1 MPIPF
6 RTNYSAI
13 CLALFLTMAPQVAPR
28 AQVAD
33 AWTTPPVPAVC
44 TAKGMLDLDRA
55 RELRDMI
62 RKSGISADRLV
73 EIREKLD
80 VSIASCESGL
90 NAATATFLAGLYENI
105 GENFSSLHSYEQAS
119 NSFVSA
125 ELLFSRFPHP
135 DVLWLATLKAHASS
149 ELSRG
154 NNGDAELLASK
165 QSAFARDWVRDGKF
179 PIQELRFALAFEAD
193 LCDKSGNTECSR
205 DRRMEATQL

>member
-6 RTNYSAI
+6 RTNYCAI
-13 CLALFLTMAPQVAPR
+13 CLALFLTMAPRVAPR

-33 AWTTPPVPAVC
+33 ASATPPVPAVC
-44 TAKGMLDLDRA
+44 TANGMLDLDRA

-73 EIREKLD
+73 EIRKNLD
-80 VSIASCESGL
+80 VSISLCESGL

-105 GENFSSLHSYEQAS
+105 GEDFSSLHSYEQAS

-135 DVLWLATLKAHASS
+135 DVLWLATLRVHALS

-154 NNGDAELLASK
+154 KKGDAELLASK
-165 QSAFARDWVRDGKF
+165 QSTFARDWVRDGKF

-193 LCDKSGNTECSR
+193 LCDKSGNTKCSR
-205 DRRMEATQL
+205 DRKIEATQL

>member
-33 AWTTPPVPAVC
+33 ASTTPPVPAVC

-62 RKSGISADRLV
+62 RRSGISADRLD

-80 VSIASCESGL
+80 VSIALCESGL

-125 ELLFSRFPHP
+125 ELLLSRFPHP

-154 NNGDAELLASK
+154 NKGDAELLASK
-165 QSAFARDWVRDGKF
+165 QSTFARDWVRDGKF

>member
-33 AWTTPPVPAVC
+33 ASTTPPVAAVC

-80 VSIASCESGL
+80 VSIALCESGL

-154 NNGDAELLASK
+154 NKGDAELLASK
-165 QSAFARDWVRDGKF
+165 QSPFARDWVRDGKF